1 MATAP
6 KKKGFWEEKKQLLK
20 VSKLKNWDLCPRC
33 KSLNGKQP
41 SNDLIETWG
50 PDSSMR
56 QVFRTEVSK
65 IRAQKA
71 VVVLCVDASNVAGTL
86 IRTIRNYVG
95 GNPILLAVTRCD
107 LLPDYVWDAK
117 KPGALKQVF
126 AERAADIQPAGV
138 YLCSEE
144 AAYLGKTGGLAQLTA
159 DLWEHLGE
167 RDVYV
172 IGAANIGKVR
182 VSRTSSSWTNSHFV
196 AIFGC
201 AYDSSL

>member
-1 MATAP
+1 MTGGKMATAP

-20 VSKLKNWDLCPRC
+20 VSQLKNWALCPRC
-33 KSLNGKQP
+33 KSLNGPQSSK
-41 SNDLIETWG
+41 DLIETWG
-50 PDSSMR
+50 PDSSMTE
-56 QVFRTEVSK
+56 VFRAEVSK
-65 IRAQKA
+65 IRAKKA
-71 VVVLCVDASNVAGTL
+71 VVVLCVDAVNVSGTL

-117 KPGALKQVF
+117 KPAELKAVF
-126 AERAADIQPAGV
+126 AERAADIQPASV

-144 AAYLGKTGGLAQLTA
+144 SAYLGKIGGMAQLTA

-172 IGAANIGKVR
+172 IGAANIGKVC
-182 VSRTSSSWTNSHFV
+182 VSDVFQVSDELVFV
-196 AIFGC
+196 AVCF
-201 AYDSSL
+201 A